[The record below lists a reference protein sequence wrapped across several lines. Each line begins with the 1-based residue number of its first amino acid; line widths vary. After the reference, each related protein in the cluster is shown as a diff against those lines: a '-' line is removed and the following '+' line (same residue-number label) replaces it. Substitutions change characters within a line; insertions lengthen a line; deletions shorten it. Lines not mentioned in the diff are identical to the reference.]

1 MEIRAPATI
10 IAASRQTDPVTRA
23 PAAIVIAERFME
35 AYILSD
41 AGAAIVA
48 AADYA
53 PGNRREPC
61 HDQHAHRPT
70 TH

>member
-1 MEIRAPATI
+1 MAVRARATI
-10 IAASRQTDPVTRA
+10 IAASRQTNIVTRA
-23 PAAIVIAERFME
+23 PAAIVIAERLIE
-35 AYILSD
+35 AYMLSD